1 MDLLYPLIPKWVPL
15 NNVKM
20 FARPRKFGFIQD
32 NAHKIDII
40 LGTLKKDMSIRLI
53 YQKQGIILC
62 TEDQKN
68 NIRFSLLK
76 RNIYARQKKAT
87 FSSPPTLPSLGHLQP
102 PKKTIKTID

>member
-1 MDLLYPLIPKWVPL
+1 MC
-15 NNVKM
+15 
-20 FARPRKFGFIQD
+20 
-32 NAHKIDII
+32 
-40 LGTLKKDMSIRLI
+40 KKDMSIQLI

-76 RNIYARQKKAT
+76 RNIYARQINAT

-102 PKKTIKTID
+102 PKKNNKDNRLDN